1 MTKTTRSVKIWGQR
15 QECFT
20 FTDLHP
26 LAWEEIYWLQEQPL
40 YIVLSSHHDL
50 QLVSSPKEVILSR
63 YSLESIKSL
72 NALLRA
78 PLRDPRTELQFDFRF
93 VFVFVFIKRRKA
105 LITNLKRCLF

>member
-50 QLVSSPKEVILSR
+50 QLVSSPKEEKSSYHVIHS
-63 YSLESIKSL
+63 S
-72 NALLRA
+72 
-78 PLRDPRTELQFDFRF
+78 QQ
-93 VFVFVFIKRRKA
+93 KA
-105 LITNLKRCLF
+105 LMLSSEPLYEILALNYNSISVLFSFSFLLKERKH